1 MTNPLQPTNPQELIM
16 AMSVTA
22 VSLGNAIVV
31 AMTETLVARGI
42 LPPREAQK
50 MVLEIV
56 DLVKRGTDNSG
67 SVFVA
72 DQLCNDLEQVAAN
85 LGERG

>member
-1 MTNPLQPTNPQELIM
+1 MTNPQQPIHPQELIM
-16 AMSVTA
+16 ATSVTA
-22 VSLGNAIVV
+22 ISLGNAIVI

-56 DLVKRGTDNSG
+56 DLVKRATDNSR
-67 SVFVA
+67 SVFIA
-72 DQLCNDLEQVAAN
+72 DELCNDLEQVAASF
-85 LGERG
+85 GAR

>member
-1 MTNPLQPTNPQELIM
+1 MTNSEQPIHPQELIM
-16 AMSVTA
+16 ATSVTA
-22 VSLGNAIVV
+22 ISLGNAIVI
-31 AMTETLVARGI
+31 AMTEALVVRGI

-56 DLVKRGTDNSG
+56 DLVKRATDNSG
-67 SVFVA
+67 SIFVA
-72 DQLCNDLEQVAAN
+72 DQLCNDLEQVVAN

>member
-1 MTNPLQPTNPQELIM
+1 MTNPQQPIHPQQLIM
-16 AMSVTA
+16 ATSVTA
-22 VSLGNAIVV
+22 ISLGNAIVI

-67 SVFVA
+67 SIFVA
-72 DQLCNDLEQVAAN
+72 DQLCNDLEQVAATF
-85 LGERG
+85 GAR